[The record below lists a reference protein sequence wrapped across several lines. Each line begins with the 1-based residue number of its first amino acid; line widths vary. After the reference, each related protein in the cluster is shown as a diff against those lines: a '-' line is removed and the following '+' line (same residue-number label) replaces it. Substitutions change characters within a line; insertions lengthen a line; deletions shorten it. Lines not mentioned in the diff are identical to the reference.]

1 MFRRLLSRK
10 KEVPTFRHRGAETR
24 AEIAG
29 RMMACADKLDDGD
42 LVSVISTMVADR
54 NMAEDM
60 LAMLILR
67 LDMHRR
73 RGYPTLDKA
82 DPR

>member
-1 MFRRLLSRK
+1 
-10 KEVPTFRHRGAETR
+10 
-24 AEIAG
+24 
-29 RMMACADKLDDGD
+29 MACADKLDDGD